1 MYEED
6 ENFSIDDTSSFR
18 TILMSM
24 YSASQIDD
32 LLKEEI
38 TGIAEE
44 YEWNGEDYDE
54 YKNEAEWYSDQAQ
67 NIGFQA
73 EGNVME
79 KVIQE
84 VLQEMNVNVRRL
96 DADLYETYE
105 EVVREEFPKLD
116 KEEE

>member
-1 MYEED
+1 MHEED

-24 YSASQIDD
+24 FVTSQVDELI
-32 LLKEEI
+32 KEEI
-38 TGIAEE
+38 LAIAEE

-54 YKNEAEWYSDQAQ
+54 FKNETVWYE
-67 NIGFQA
+67 NNVETIGYQA

-84 VLQEMNVNVRRL
+84 VLQEMNVNIRRL

-105 EVVREEFPKLD
+105 DIVKEEFKKLD
-116 KEEE
+116 KNEE

>member
-18 TILMSM
+18 TILLSM
-24 YSASQIDD
+24 YSESQIDE

-38 TGIAEE
+38 VGIAEE
-44 YEWNGEDYDE
+44 YEWNGEDFDE
-54 YKNEAEWYSDQAQ
+54 YKNETEWYSEQTE

-73 EGNVME
+73 EGNVLE

-105 EVVREEFPKLD
+105 DVVKEEFPQLD
-116 KEEE
+116 KVSE